1 MNQLIFQTIGEIV
14 FKYYSGLFI
23 RTFSTIE
30 LKDITH
36 VLLLS
41 YHRTYCLQ
49 NA

>member
-36 VLLLS
+36 VLS
-41 YHRTYCLQ
+41 PCYESTC
-49 NA
+49 ATSSE